1 MYCKASWKALDML
14 SSYLPASEQAEVETA
29 KSKVLPTHVI
39 HHYPNLFLFWGE
51 INHLGCF
58 GLPTGQEIGHNH
70 KRPEPEVL
78 EVQ

>member
-1 MYCKASWKALDML
+1 M
-14 SSYLPASEQAEVETA
+14 
-29 KSKVLPTHVI
+29 VLPTHVI

-78 EVQ
+78 GVQ

>member
-1 MYCKASWKALDML
+1 VVASIKERGHRLEIEIVM
-14 SSYLPASEQAEVETA
+14 
-29 KSKVLPTHVI
+29 VLPTHVI